1 MAALYVALVHGPVLN
16 KHGDRITT
24 AVTGLN
30 IHDIA
35 RAVTTFGGSGYLLV
49 TPLPTQQ
56 RLVRRIIGHWEGGFG
71 SRYNPNRKEAL
82 AAVRVADTLADAA
95 ALVAGAEGAQPT
107 VVATSARAVDG
118 VPPVAYAA
126 LRRRLAAGGPP
137 VLLVFGTGWGLAPE
151 VMAGVDALLP
161 PILGPVDYNHL
172 SVRSAVSII
181 LDRLAGDRETD
192 LTERY

>member
-16 KHGDRITT
+16 KRGDRITT

-35 RAVTTFGGSGYLLV
+35 RAVTTFGGGGYLLV
-49 TPLPTQQ
+49 TPLSAQQ

-82 AAVRVADTLADAA
+82 AAVRVVDALADATALIA
-95 ALVAGAEGAQPT
+95 AEEGAPPT

-118 VPPVAYAA
+118 VAAVGYAA
-126 LRRRLAAGGPP
+126 LRRRLAADGAP

-151 VMAGVDALLP
+151 VMAAVDALLP
-161 PILGPVDYNHL
+161 PILGPVGYNHL
-172 SVRSAVSII
+172 SVRSAVSIV
-181 LDRLAGDRETD
+181 LDRLAGDREN
-192 LTERY
+192 